1 MNCFSPKEIL
11 DFVEENDVKF
21 IRLTFCDMFG
31 NLKNIAIMPN
41 ELPRAF
47 EYGIPFDASCIREGC
62 SDLLLVPDISTLS
75 VLPWRPK
82 SGRVVRFFCSIKNMD
97 GSDYIGDMRSSLT
110 NYINSLRLDGY
121 ACEMGTK
128 CEFYLFDLDENGNP
142 TKIPHDNGSY
152 LDVAPLDKCENTRR
166 EICLSLEE
174 MGLNPKSSCHKHG
187 PGQNE
192 IEFREN
198 EPVAAADNMVHYKTV
213 VKSIASQNGLYASFM
228 PKPLPDE
235 HGSALSISLSIKKG
249 GSNIFDM
256 ENGKMPHEG
265 KCFISGVLSKIRE
278 ITAFLNSTTNSY
290 KRFGIGYAPKYV
302 DWSYENKAQLIR
314 IPQTVGTAP
323 RIEIRSAD
331 ACCNP
336 YITFNLI
343 LAAGI
348 EGINS
353 GDCSLLDDTIKCSKN
368 SMPLEP
374 LPTTLEEAVEIAK
387 NSEFVKNT
395 LSEEIRANV
404 FEKLDLQIEQYRKS
418 DDKDKFEEKYY
429 FKTI

>member
-31 NLKNIAIMPN
+31 NLKNIAIMPD

-82 SGRVVRFFCSIKNMD
+82 SGRVVRFFCSMKNMD

-110 NYINSLRLDGY
+110 NYINSLRLEGY
-121 ACEMGTK
+121 SCEMGTK
-128 CEFYLFDLDENGNP
+128 CEFYLFDLDENGQP
-142 TKIPHDNGSY
+142 TKLPHDNGSY

-198 EPVAAADNMVHYKTV
+198 EPVTAADNMLHYKTV

-235 HGSALSISLSIKKG
+235 HGSALSISLSISRYG
-249 GSNIFDM
+249 RNIFETTDGEM
-256 ENGKMPHEG
+256 SHEG
-265 KCFISGVLSKIRE
+265 KCFISGVLSRIRE
-278 ITAFLNSTTNSY
+278 ITAFLNPTTNSY

-302 DWSYENKAQLIR
+302 DWSFENKGQLIR
-314 IPQTVGTAP
+314 IPRTIGTSP

-336 YITFNLI
+336 YITFRLI
-343 LAAGI
+343 LSAGI

-353 GDCSLLDDTIKCSKN
+353 DDCSLLDDTVICSRN
-368 SMPLEP
+368 TASAQQ
-374 LPTTLEEAVEIAK
+374 LPTTLGEAVEIAAD
-387 NSEFVKNT
+387 SEFIRNS
-395 LSEEIRANV
+395 LSEEIRSNL
-404 FEKLDLQIEQYRKS
+404 FGRLEKQLVEYDLS

-429 FKTI
+429 FGTI